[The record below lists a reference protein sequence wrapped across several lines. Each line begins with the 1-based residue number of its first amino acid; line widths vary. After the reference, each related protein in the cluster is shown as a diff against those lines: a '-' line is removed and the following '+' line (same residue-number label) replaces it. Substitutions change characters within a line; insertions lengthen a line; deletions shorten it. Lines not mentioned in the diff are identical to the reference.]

1 MTVLV
6 IAEAGVNHNGDQTTA
21 LELVEVAAQAGADIV
36 KFQTFVGS
44 RLASSKAPK
53 AWYQRNT
60 TDSSQSQADML
71 AGLEMSDQMHSA
83 IISYSRKKN
92 IEFLSTGFDEK
103 TVDYLVELGIQRI
116 KIPSGEITNLPYLR
130 HVGAQGLPVLLSTGM
145 ANLGEIEAALDILE
159 SSGTP
164 RDRMTVLHCTT
175 EYPAPVGEVN
185 LRAMESMHKA
195 FSVSVGYSDHTLG
208 IEVAIGAV
216 AMGAVVIEK
225 HITLDRLLPGPDHA
239 ASIEPDEFAQMVRSI
254 RAVESALGD
263 GIKRPGKS
271 ERENI
276 PIVRKS
282 LVASM
287 AISKGEI
294 YSEANITAKRPGTGV
309 SPMLWDSVI
318 GRSAHRDY
326 EPDELIEW

>member
-1 MTVLV
+1 MSVLL
-6 IAEAGVNHNGDQTTA
+6 IAEIGVNHNGS
-21 LELVEVAAQAGADIV
+21 LEQAIRLVDAAVDAGANVV
-36 KFQTFVGS
+36 KFQSFQAE
-44 RLASSKAPK
+44 RLAVASADKAE
-53 AWYQRNT
+53 YQKTATGQN
-60 TDSSQSQADML
+60 Q
-71 AGLEMSDQMHSA
+71 LELLKSLELNASDHHELLKHCEHKQ
-83 IISYSRKKN
+83 
-92 IEFLSTGFDEK
+92 IEFLSTGFDES
-103 TVDYLVELGIQRI
+103 TLDFLVGLGIKRI

-145 ANLGEIEAALDILE
+145 ANLGEIEAALDLLE
-159 SSGTP
+159 SAGTP

-175 EYPAPVGEVN
+175 EYPAPVEEVN
-185 LRAMESMHKA
+185 LRAMESIRAA

-208 IEVAIGAV
+208 SEVAIAAV
-216 AMGAVVIEK
+216 AMGAKVIEK

-239 ASIEPDEFAQMVRSI
+239 ASMEPDEFAGMVGSI

-294 YSEANITAKRPGTGV
+294 YSATNITSKRPGTGV

-318 GRSAHRDY
+318 GRKAHRDY